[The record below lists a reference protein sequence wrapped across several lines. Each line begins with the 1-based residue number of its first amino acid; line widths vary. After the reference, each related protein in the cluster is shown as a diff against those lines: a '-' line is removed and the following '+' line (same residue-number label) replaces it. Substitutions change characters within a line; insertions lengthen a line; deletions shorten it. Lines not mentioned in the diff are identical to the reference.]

1 MISRYN
7 HFILEK
13 NLINLILEAEVAYYE
28 DFKNLLKR
36 MKSPVA
42 QDLLELEFK
51 DLKVTTNFINLGD
64 KDDEVTFYAPNA
76 KIDKYQ
82 ILDSGN
88 TYTNYVDLFRARGLE
103 GEYYQSLPQ
112 FTTGKIEHIFEPSDV
127 INRTGKRIAHFI
139 SDSGQ
144 HCFISM
150 NGLRAFPVGKPQKSF
165 IGRVARRI
173 LEVSGKK
180 YSDKELEDFVNE
192 FKFKISI
199 EKNREQLFELVE
211 GEKIRHFYH
220 MDNYDY
226 TKSGTLHNSC
236 MRYKK
241 CQKYLGIYV
250 TNPEVCKLL
259 VLKSPDNQEL
269 IIGRALVWTLDNGD
283 TFMDRIYFSYES
295 DINLFKNYAI
305 KNNWCYKQKQDSNE
319 STTIEW
325 NTTLPDGEKERDGY
339 LAVELKK
346 SYFSDYPYM
355 DTLKYLNEYNNTIST
370 NRYNAD
376 LNLESTNGGRGE
388 CDNCDNEGRVNC
400 PECDGNE
407 RVDCGRCDG
416 DGTLECNDCDGNGE
430 VDCSSCDGY
439 GEVDCSNCDGDG
451 KIDEDGEQVDCPEC
465 NGKGKEEC
473 SDCDGKGKE
482 ECSDCDGRGENE
494 CSRCDGEGRLNC
506 DRCDGEGRVDCPEC
520 NG

>member
-13 NLINLILEAEVAYYE
+13 NLVDLILEAEVAYYE
-28 DFKNLLKR
+28 DFKNILKK

-76 KIDKYQ
+76 KSDKYQ
-82 ILDSGN
+82 ILDPGYSYGG
-88 TYTNYVDLFRARGLE
+88 YLDLFRARGLY
-103 GEYYQSLPQ
+103 GDSYPPLRQ

-127 INRTGKRIAHFI
+127 NRTGKRIAHFI

-144 HCFISM
+144 HCFIDM
-150 NGLRAFPVGKPQKSF
+150 DGLRAFPGGKPQKSF

-220 MDNYDY
+220 NNNYDY
-226 TKSGTLHNSC
+226 TKSGTLHGSC
-236 MRYKK
+236 MRYEK

-250 TNPEVCKLL
+250 DNPKVCKLL

-325 NTTLPDGEKERDGY
+325 NTEKERDGD
-339 LAVELKK
+339 LAVELEK
-346 SYFSDYPYM
+346 SYFRDYPYM

-370 NRYNAD
+370 NNYNAD
-376 LNLESTNGGRGE
+376 LTLETTNGGRGE
-388 CDNCDNEGRVNC
+388 CDNCDGGGRVDC
-400 PECDGNE
+400 PECDGDE

-439 GEVDCSNCDGDG
+439 GEVDCSNCDG
-451 KIDEDGEQVDCPEC
+451 EQVDCPEC

-482 ECSDCDGRGENE
+482 ECSDCDGRGEND
-494 CSRCDGEGRLNC
+494 CGNCDGEGRLNC